1 MPNPH
6 TLSEAAAPEAAISRA
21 AVPEVT
27 VPKAAVAEPLTG
39 EARLRAAIRRLCRRC
54 GRPHVRQDAPPQRV
68 TLLRLLTTRCSAEDL
83 RTLCFVLGINHEV
96 LPGAGKAAH
105 ARELVAYFDRR
116 QDLEALEEALTQL
129 RPDLADEVRTEV

>member
-1 MPNPH
+1 MSNPH
-6 TLSEAAAPEAAISRA
+6 ASSEAAVSEAAVPKAAVPKA
-21 AVPEVT
+21 AVPE
-27 VPKAAVAEPLTG
+27 AAVAEPLTG

-54 GRPHVRQDAPPQRV
+54 TRPHVRQDAPPQRV

-116 QDLEALEEALTQL
+116 QDLEALEEALTKL
-129 RPDLADEVRTEV
+129 RPDLAGEVRTGV